1 MTIEWPGIEC
11 AMFLIALDN
20 GGVNR
25 DRPEQ
30 QVRREIRQWLAKQPA
45 DLLPAVDKWLA
56 SLSDD
61 DLETVCAGEHTDAQ
75 ALLASAPPFTDQ
87 LLNAYFDEVC

>member
-45 DLLPAVDKWLA
+45 DLLR
-56 SLSDD
+56 LSVFRGW
-61 DLETVCAGEHTDAQ
+61 T
-75 ALLASAPPFTDQ
+75 ALKTSPHADQ
-87 LLNAYFDEVC
+87 PQRLKGLCRDSE